1 MSRDQLFDKT
11 LERVCVEDA
20 RLDYKMTA
28 LDFMK
33 QLNDLLIQDASK

>member
-1 MSRDQLFDKT
+1 
-11 LERVCVEDA
+11 VEDA
-20 RLDYKMTA
+20 RQDYKMTA